1 MADENKNSCE
11 NCKYFSDGL
20 SEKGYCKLYHHNLT
34 EPERICSRFEQKEEK
49 RKDSPIEAD
58 YTKNAPE
65 TGQLKYKNNKR
76 LLYLIGI
83 VSIFILSIAL
93 LLVDIVFAVELHPH
107 LIPLPVKIGTC
118 RCSCR
123 IFVLCMAQHDASEE
137 IQMDGCSVF
146 YLGIGGYRS
155 CNLRFRQCMDYAE
168 QLAERNY

>member
-49 RKDSPIEAD
+49 RKDSPNEAD

-65 TGQLKYKNNKR
+65 TGRLKYKNNKR

-83 VSIFILSIAL
+83 VSIFVLSIAL
-93 LLVDIVFAVELHPH
+93 LLVDIV
-107 LIPLPVKIGTC
+107 
-118 RCSCR
+118 
-123 IFVLCMAQHDASEE
+123 CMAQHDASEE